1 MRKVKSRIDKETIEM
16 MEEMIKESIVSE
28 KGYWNFRG
36 NNVGYF
42 INQRRVRNEYRS

>member
-28 KGYWNFRG
+28 KGY
-36 NNVGYF
+36 
-42 INQRRVRNEYRS
+42 